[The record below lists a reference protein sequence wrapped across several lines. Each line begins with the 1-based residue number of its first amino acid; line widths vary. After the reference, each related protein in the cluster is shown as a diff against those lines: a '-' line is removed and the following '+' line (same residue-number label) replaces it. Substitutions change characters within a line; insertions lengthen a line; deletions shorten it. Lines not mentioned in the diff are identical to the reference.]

1 MRKSHRRIERLS
13 SRYSA
18 YRHSRSNVTHTSVVL
33 STICTQDNE
42 IIHEKSELDK
52 DQNPRTLTA
61 TDEQPLQTHKPPA
74 EMDGKQ
80 YTSTCISLDELDEP
94 QPDPIF
100 VTRENDQHPKSKFP
114 TETKELQGEP
124 IRLLSCE
131 RTEREADCTSLSQS
145 YEPSQSRAF
154 VTEENPRQ
162 LEAPS
167 TISVSENDAEQCTD
181 AAISTEKELTVKQER
196 HTAMLP
202 NGSGR
207 QQSFE
212 RMESVT
218 ESNDSRLLLTTS
230 QWG

>member
-1 MRKSHRRIERLS
+1 MRENHRRIERLS

-52 DQNPRTLTA
+52 DQNPRTLA
-61 TDEQPLQTHKPPA
+61 GTDERPLQTHKPPA
-74 EMDGKQ
+74 GMDGKQ
-80 YTSTCISLDELDEP
+80 YSSTCISLDELDEP

-100 VTRENDQHPKSKFP
+100 VTREDNQHPKPKFP
-114 TETKELQGEP
+114 TETKDLQDEP
-124 IRLLSCE
+124 IRLLGCE
-131 RTEREADCTSLSQS
+131 RTEREADSTSLSQS
-145 YEPSQSRAF
+145 YEPSQNCVF
-154 VTEENPRQ
+154 VTKENPQQ

-167 TISVSENDAEQCTD
+167 TVSVSENDAEQCTA
-181 AAISTEKELTVKQER
+181 AAISTEDESTVKQER
-196 HTAMLP
+196 HTVMLP

-218 ESNDSRLLLTTS
+218 ERNDSRLLLTTS
-230 QWG
+230 Q